1 MVTRSYLQLIVR
13 SVNVARVVASVVIS
27 VLSILVYYQKFND
40 YGIMIVIILCTYIV
54 IITGHRSIK
63 FTISNKL

>member
-54 IITGHRSIK
+54 IITSHRSIK